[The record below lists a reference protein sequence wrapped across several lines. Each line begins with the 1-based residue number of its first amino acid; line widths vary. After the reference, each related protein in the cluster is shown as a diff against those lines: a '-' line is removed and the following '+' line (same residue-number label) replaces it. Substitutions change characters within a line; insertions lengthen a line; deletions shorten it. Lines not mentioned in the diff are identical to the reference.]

1 MNIEPLEVK
10 LVKSSKIEDGDII
23 IIKVSTEDKK
33 NFDTENIKNLYAQ
46 IKNMIGNKNISIYFF
61 PKNLDI
67 EFVKE
72 NIKNIESKKDEIANE
87 TLKSDN

>member
-23 IIKVSTEDKK
+23 IVKVGSEDKK

-46 IKNMIGNKNISIYFF
+46 IKNMIGNKDISIYFF
-61 PKNLDI
+61 PKSFDI
-67 EFVKE
+67 DFIKTQISNVENNKE
-72 NIKNIESKKDEIANE
+72 KIQTGQNE
-87 TLKSDN
+87 N